1 MEQAKKKKSRRIFRM
16 FLLPLVVILLAQA
29 FISYGTVTFS
39 GTFAALRNYSEGQ
52 FEQAIENR
60 RLLLENT
67 LTQQETGLQGAAAQM
82 GAKLE
87 AFLEERGFDLGQ
99 FRQDR
104 AAQEDFWLRW
114 ARM

>member
-39 GTFAALRNYSEGQ
+39 GTFAALQNYSEGQ

-82 GAKLE
+82 PIFAKENLCTSMRYIGSQ
-87 AFLEERGFDLGQ
+87 AKKTY
-99 FRQDR
+99 
-104 AAQEDFWLRW
+104 
-114 ARM
+114 MI